1 MLRVQV
7 YLLVPHG
14 DGRLTD
20 GHGRLD
26 DGLRAQWELRWL
38 TLHEN
43 RVYLDQEAR
52 VRLAPSSPTLIRAAQ
67 LEHALRT
74 ATAHIV

>member
-20 GHGRLD
+20 DHGRLD
-26 DGLRAQWELRWL
+26 DGLRAQWKLRWL

-52 VRLAPSSPTLIRAAQ
+52 VCLAPPSPTLIR
-67 LEHALRT
+67 T
-74 ATAHIV
+74 A